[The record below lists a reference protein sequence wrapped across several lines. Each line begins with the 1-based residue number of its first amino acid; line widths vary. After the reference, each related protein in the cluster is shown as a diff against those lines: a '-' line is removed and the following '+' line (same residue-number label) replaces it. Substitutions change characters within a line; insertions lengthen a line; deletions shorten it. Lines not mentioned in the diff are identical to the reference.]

1 MYRVK
6 FEKVRHENIED
17 AEKLLNGEIE
27 NKIEPKHVG
36 WIDGF
41 DFSIFMQNLLVSKD
55 GYIIDIGNWENANYV
70 CAYRLLNKIKRHPW
84 IWKWLFMVG

>member
-6 FEKVRHENIED
+6 FEKVCYENIED

-27 NKIEPKHVG
+27 NKIEPTQVG

-55 GYIIDIGNWENANYV
+55 G
-70 CAYRLLNKIKRHPW
+70 
-84 IWKWLFMVG
+84 